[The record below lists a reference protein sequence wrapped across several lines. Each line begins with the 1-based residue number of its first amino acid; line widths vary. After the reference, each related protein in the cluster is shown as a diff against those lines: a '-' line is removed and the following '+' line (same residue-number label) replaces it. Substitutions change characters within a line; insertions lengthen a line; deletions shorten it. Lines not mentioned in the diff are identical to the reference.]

1 MLLNFDIPLY
11 IHVSDV
17 TMSTTYRLHH
27 QCDDINK
34 HQPFNMP
41 GTSTMNIGKI
51 SEDNKMQIEEQ
62 NLKT

>member
-1 MLLNFDIPLY
+1 
-11 IHVSDV
+11 
-17 TMSTTYRLHH
+17 
-27 QCDDINK
+27 
-34 HQPFNMP
+34 MP